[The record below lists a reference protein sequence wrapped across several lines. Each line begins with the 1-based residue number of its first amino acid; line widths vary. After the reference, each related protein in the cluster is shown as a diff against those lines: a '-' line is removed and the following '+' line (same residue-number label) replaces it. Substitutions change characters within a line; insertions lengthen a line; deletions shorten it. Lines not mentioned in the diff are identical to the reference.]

1 MNIPIRVLIVED
13 SEDDTLLVVRE
24 LKRNGFDVIFERVD
38 NHKAME
44 DALVKQEWDVVIADY
59 SMPKFSMQGALEL
72 QRKNKPDITFIM
84 ISGTIGEEIAVEAIK
99 AGADDYVMKDRLK
112 RLAPAVKRELK
123 EFEERQVLKRMEDA
137 MQALIKSTVIKTG
150 QDVFC
155 RIVES
160 VQEWLDTDYVCLGQ
174 IIDVDKVKVLSMHAD
189 GEFKYDCIYELKET
203 LCEIVVKEGFCYYP
217 EGARKLLPKQCECVS
232 KMEAEGYIGTSIRDE
247 NGKNIGL
254 LWLASRQKLVL
265 PPRTK
270 EVMEIIAT
278 KACSE
283 IERMRME
290 ETIRR
295 HNEELET
302 LVEERTA
309 RIMELERQRVENEKL
324 AAAGRMAAR
333 VAHEINN
340 PLGGISSSFILLKD
354 AIPVNYK
361 YFEYVDVIEKEIGRI
376 TRIVKQLF
384 DLCRPHKGKISEF
397 NSILSIR
404 EIINLL
410 KILGDE
416 RGVIVSL
423 NDCKDILKVTI
434 SEDFFK
440 QILYNII
447 KNAIEASPRGSEV
460 NIIVKDQNSLLIV
473 MISDQGDGIS
483 DELRPKIFEPFFTTK
498 DKYTDSGMGVG
509 LSTTKSLVES
519 MGGSL
524 GFTSEKDKGTTFT
537 IILPTNVIK
546 QQDDNKD

>member
-1 MNIPIRVLIVED
+1 
-13 SEDDTLLVVRE
+13 
-24 LKRNGFDVIFERVD
+24 
-38 NHKAME
+38 
-44 DALVKQEWDVVIADY
+44 
-59 SMPKFSMQGALEL
+59 
-72 QRKNKPDITFIM
+72 
-84 ISGTIGEEIAVEAIK
+84 
-99 AGADDYVMKDRLK
+99 
-112 RLAPAVKRELK
+112 
-123 EFEERQVLKRMEDA
+123 
-137 MQALIKSTVIKTG
+137 
-150 QDVFC
+150 
-155 RIVES
+155 
-160 VQEWLDTDYVCLGQ
+160 
-174 IIDVDKVKVLSMHAD
+174 
-189 GEFKYDCIYELKET
+189 
-203 LCEIVVKEGFCYYP
+203 
-217 EGARKLLPKQCECVS
+217 
-232 KMEAEGYIGTSIRDE
+232 
-247 NGKNIGL
+247 
-254 LWLASRQKLVL
+254 
-265 PPRTK
+265 
-270 EVMEIIAT
+270 MEIIAT

>member
-217 EGARKLLPKQCECVS
+217 EAQ
-232 KMEAEGYIGTSIRDE
+232 E
-247 NGKNIGL
+247 NYF
-254 LWLASRQKLVL
+254 Q
-265 PPRTK
+265 
-270 EVMEIIAT
+270 
-278 KACSE
+278 
-283 IERMRME
+283 
-290 ETIRR
+290 
-295 HNEELET
+295 
-302 LVEERTA
+302 
-309 RIMELERQRVENEKL
+309 
-324 AAAGRMAAR
+324 
-333 VAHEINN
+333 NN
-340 PLGGISSSFILLKD
+340 
-354 AIPVNYK
+354 AN
-361 YFEYVDVIEKEIGRI
+361 
-376 TRIVKQLF
+376 
-384 DLCRPHKGKISEF
+384 
-397 NSILSIR
+397 
-404 EIINLL
+404 
-410 KILGDE
+410 
-416 RGVIVSL
+416 VSL
-423 NDCKDILKVTI
+423 KWKQKDILV
-434 SEDFFK
+434 
-440 QILYNII
+440 
-447 KNAIEASPRGSEV
+447 
-460 NIIVKDQNSLLIV
+460 
-473 MISDQGDGIS
+473 
-483 DELRPKIFEPFFTTK
+483 RPYEMKMAKTSA
-498 DKYTDSGMGVG
+498 YSG
-509 LSTTKSLVES
+509 
-519 MGGSL
+519 
-524 GFTSEKDKGTTFT
+524 
-537 IILPTNVIK
+537 
-546 QQDDNKD
+546 